1 MKAKVLSD
9 NLKEAVAWI
18 KPGTPKGTV
27 LPVLSNVLVEAKNQ
41 GVRLTLTD
49 LELTVSAL
57 AGGKISKAGATT
69 IPLKGFERL
78 VKSLPKGE
86 IVRFKTEREEKGNGD
101 RPRRIDERC
110 IVSCGSLSVT
120 FKTIIADEFP
130 LIKTIRG
137 KAFNDGAWLPGACRL
152 VQHAIAKDVSRLAL
166 TFAELKNGTLAG
178 VDGFRLATCELDG
191 LKDKRPITLCRSL
204 VNFLARQK
212 TEPTKVVVGFK
223 QGQMVVWFGHNFA
236 QAKMDEARFPDWRQI
251 VPKSHGWDIRV
262 PYQELRNATELLEKL
277 APGAKM
283 LRLEYKRGKLHLAA
297 NEYEAFEAS
306 QQIEAVID
314 GKADGRFAL
323 NVRYLLDTLR
333 ARKKALGDKAVVCI
347 TGTTASSPVVITD
360 FHSGL
365 REMLMPMHISR

>member
-1 MKAKVLSD
+1 MKAQVLSD

-86 IVRFKTEREEKGNGD
+86 IVRFKTEREEKGKGD
-101 RPRRIDERC
+101 RPRWIDERC

-120 FKTIIADEFP
+120 FKAIIADECP
-130 LIKTIRG
+130 PVKTVRG
-137 KAFNDGAWLPGACRL
+137 KAFNDGAWLPKACQL
-152 VQHAIAKDVSRLAL
+152 VRHAIAKDVSRPAL
-166 TFAELKNGTLAG
+166 TYAQLTNGTLAG
-178 VDGFRLATCELDG
+178 VDGFRLATCELEG
-191 LKDKRPITLCRSL
+191 LRDKRPITFCRSL
-204 VNFLARQK
+204 VNLLARQK
-212 TEPTKVVVGFK
+212 GEPAKVVAGFK
-223 QGQMVVWFGHNFA
+223 QGMVAVWFGDNFA

-251 VPKSHGWDIRV
+251 VPKSHKWDIRV
-262 PYQELRNATELLEKL
+262 PYQELGNATELLEKL
-277 APGAKM
+277 APAAKM
-283 LRLEYKRGKLHLAA
+283 LRLEYKRGKLHLVA
-297 NEYEAFEAS
+297 NEYETFEAS

-314 GKADGRFAL
+314 GKADGQFAL
-323 NVRYLLDTLR
+323 NVRYLLDTLK
-333 ARKKALGDKAVVCI
+333 ARRKALGDRDVVSI
-347 TGTTASSPVVITD
+347 TGTTPSSPIVIID
-360 FHSGL
+360 CHSGL

>member
-9 NLKEAVAWI
+9 NLKEAVDWI
-18 KPGTPKGTV
+18 KPGLARGSI

-41 GVRLTLTD
+41 GMRLTLTD

-78 VKSLPKGE
+78 VKSLPDGE

-110 IVSCGSLSVT
+110 TVSCGSLSVT
-120 FKTIIADEFP
+120 FKAIVADEFP
-130 LIKTIRG
+130 LVKTVRG
-137 KAFNDGAWLPGACRL
+137 ATFNDGASLPQGCRL
-152 VQHAIAKDVSRLAL
+152 MQHAIDKEDSRPAL
-166 TFAELKNGTLAG
+166 TYAELTNGTLAG
-178 VDGFRLATCELDG
+178 VDGFRLATYELEG
-191 LKDKRPITLCRSL
+191 LRDKRPITLCRSL
-204 VNFLARQK
+204 VNFLARQRA
-212 TEPTKVVVGFK
+212 EPTKVVVGFK
-223 QGQMVVWFGHNFA
+223 QGMVAVWFGDNFA

-251 VPKSHGWDIRV
+251 VPKSHNWDIRV

-277 APGAKM
+277 APAAKM
-283 LRLEYKRGKLHLAA
+283 LHLEYKTGKLHLVA
-297 NEYEAFEAS
+297 NEYETFEAS

-314 GKADGRFAL
+314 GKANGQFAL
-323 NVRYLLDTLR
+323 NVRYLLDTLK
-333 ARKKALGDKAVVCI
+333 ARGKVLGDKDWIVMQ
-347 TGTTASSPVVITD
+347 GNSQNSPVTITD

-365 REMLMPMHISR
+365 YELIMPMHLSE